1 MFSWFK
7 SRQLA
12 LAAVTEALQQ
22 MAADRRAE
30 AARTEA
36 LLTEMREQR
45 RQDQD
50 AFLGTLKTLGEQ
62 NAKIVEG
69 VTGAVTAQ
77 ANAISEHLSLFKT
90 TATPVARTTRDEDE
104 YRAEMQRYSEM
115 GLPEEELAD
124 LLHLEQGLLQDID
137 LN

>member
-12 LAAVTEALQQ
+12 LTAVTEALQQ

-36 LLTEMREQR
+36 MLAELREQR

-50 AFLGTLKTLGEQ
+50 AFLGTLKSMGEQ
-62 NAKIVEG
+62 NTKIVEG
-69 VTGAVTAQ
+69 VTSAVAAQ

-90 TATPVARTTRDEDE
+90 ASTPVARTTRDEDE
-104 YRAEMQRYSEM
+104 YRAELQRYTQM

-124 LLHLEQGLLQDID
+124 LMHLEQGLLQDID

>member
-12 LAAVTEALQQ
+12 LVAVTEALQQ

-36 LLTEMREQR
+36 LLAEMREQR

-50 AFLGTLKTLGEQ
+50 AFLSTMKTMGEQ

-69 VTGAVTAQ
+69 VTSAVAAQ

-90 TATPVARTTRDEDE
+90 ASTPVARTTRDEDE
-104 YRAEMQRYSEM
+104 YRAELQRYTQM

-124 LLHLEQGLLQDID
+124 LMHLEQGLLQDID